1 MPLWLFD
8 ERKHVA
14 ICLPFSSRN
23 EKYCSCFIN
32 KLVFFTSGKV
42 KFTLF
47 GTHKKFSRYSH

>member
-14 ICLPFSSRN
+14 ICLPFSSRT
-23 EKYCSCFIN
+23 EKYCSYFIN

-47 GTHKKFSRYSH
+47 ETHKKFSRYSH